1 MMMMHA
7 DGPPINVAHL
17 SCSHFLSATQAFCQI
32 LLVSHVLC
40 QCAGFFYAQTCIA
53 SLQCP
58 KAINRSDSAR
68 AHPSR
73 GVVWLRGCSGIK
85 VCSILSSLVG
95 LIRLFNMP
103 IVTSDVLSSV
113 EPDYIIVGG
122 GTAGLVLAARYV
134 AKARP

>member
-1 MMMMHA
+1 MWRISPA
-7 DGPPINVAHL
+7 LTSSPRLKLFAKFYKYRT
-17 SCSHFLSATQAFCQI
+17 SCVGAR
-32 LLVSHVLC
+32 V
-40 QCAGFFYAQTCIA
+40 FFYAQTCIA

-58 KAINRSDSAR
+58 KAISRSDSAR

-73 GVVWLRGCSGIK
+73 GIVWLKGCSGIK
-85 VCSILSSLVG
+85 VCSTLSSPVG

-134 AKARP
+134 AKARS